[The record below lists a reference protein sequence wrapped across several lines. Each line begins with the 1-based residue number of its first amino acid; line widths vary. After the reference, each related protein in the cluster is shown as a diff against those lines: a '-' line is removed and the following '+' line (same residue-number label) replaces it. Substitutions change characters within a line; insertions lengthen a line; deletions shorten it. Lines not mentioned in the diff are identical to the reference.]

1 MKEFME
7 EMDTDTRPVVFWW
20 HDESTFYA
28 YDRRRKRW
36 IREDESAK
44 PYAKGE
50 GASLMVADFIS
61 AEYGWCQ
68 SPDGKESAQVLFRAG
83 KGRDGY
89 FDNSNILEQTKK
101 AMDIVS
107 KHYPG
112 ENHIFIFDNA
122 RTHAKRP
129 DASQSARRMTKNP
142 SANFFV
148 EINDIGP
155 DGKLRYAPDGH
166 PLKKKVRMANGTFL
180 DGSAGVLL
188 SRGTRE
194 SWNV

>member
-1 MKEFME
+1 
-7 EMDTDTRPVVFWW
+7 
-20 HDESTFYA
+20 
-28 YDRRRKRW
+28 
-36 IREDESAK
+36 
-44 PYAKGE
+44 
-50 GASLMVADFIS
+50 MVADFIS

-180 DGSAGVLL
+180 DGSEQEFYFPEGHEKAGMFKGMVNILAE
-188 SRGTRE
+188 RGFTE
-194 SWNV
+194 AHKLKAQCKSKFSECPPGATACCC